1 MASNVNLIDPNSVN
15 INTTPDSNG
24 IPFVNGIPQYQDMYI
39 FAELK
44 AKSKGRTV
52 IVTTNDGNVSE
63 GVFKTGFEKPKD
75 VNLLGVNQNKEN
87 DNPNYLKFTTNYYDG
102 STGNYTQYESFGINN
117 IKVTINSS
125 FVPQVSIQFIDIR
138 GLSFFNQESSPYRI
152 LFDFPP
158 PIFELS
164 IKGYYGKT
172 LSYQLHLVKYTS
184 EFQSES
190 GNFIIDAQFIAV
202 TYAPLTDILLRYI
215 INSPL
220 MIPDDNGI
228 SPEANTKPKNTYQLI
243 LKLKN
248 LYAGVA
254 DKIKTDVDSKKYD
267 STNKTINDIDS
278 ITSIIAN
285 YKEDIVLK
293 QIGTPY
299 LITKTSNQTFGFNL
313 NEDTNDSEDTITLLH
328 GLFEYNEK
336 IKGLGVQGAPT
347 TITDRL
353 IIVFPVKLNLGPV
366 LSTDPVKL
374 GIMNSGLLDYQT
386 KLVNRTSEVL
396 GADKAVLRSQTS
408 TVEFD
413 NSYDIQNNKQGAATT
428 KYVGL
433 DITDYYINIY
443 KQRIQLNTEKI
454 NISKNIAAKVNSL
467 VAERLGMLPTIYNVF
482 KIILD
487 DVDTFFEQLRRV
499 STEAENNHH
508 NIDANKNIIIGDNYV
523 DFPTKIFAFPLIVD
537 REKTVCGGNKEE
549 RIAPIELSKRTTTP
563 FPEIQF
569 INDFVDTFFTQKR
582 LENLA
587 NMRNAEDADGN
598 REWLPISPFD
608 STLGTDDSKSPY
620 IDVDTTTGS
629 VNISEDSKLS
639 QILKIVLQRFYILSQ
654 NSIPNSFY
662 KTIDGKRDGADKAYV
677 KLYAESEA
685 VNLAS
690 SVSNSTYGNNLK
702 TFAETNKDNVDGFYT
717 ALENNAAPFYDFD
730 SDVVTSFRVSD
741 TKRAYV
747 DKNNPEY
754 EGVNIYEQT
763 IVKQTIEAESDKPVD
778 KFKSSV
784 QRSRFGEIFAGR
796 RKEVYYDFT
805 KENVQFV
812 RDVMINKKGDETNDN
827 VSDNDGNNLITR
839 FLTDVSFFKDTD
851 GSGVGHYV
859 SIPLLLSGGNNVL
872 GGALGTDAQNLRRFE
887 NVSDIWANQLSK
899 KYGELDFDDMIYTEI
914 IAAPSKL
921 SALFIL
927 SNFGHALGFF
937 NKYPSDLNNLIFNI
951 PAAIE
956 VPTFLPLY
964 FGALIDAKENDWF
977 DDVVNFF
984 SGGTGTPFEDI
995 RSLIFADYSDVNKYL
1010 SLKDKELFQQA
1021 FNDYYVNGASRGDY
1035 YLLLTRLQ
1043 TLYNDVKNGD
1053 EKKSKAYERFLNPKT
1068 DENGAHYN
1076 LILKPLIKRTNL
1088 IVFSQNTFKM
1098 TETYPPTYVSLK
1110 TLNDAPAT
1118 NNKAVNDEYFKIFL
1132 SKLYG
1137 EIVSKENDVKKQ
1149 EEENNKKKA
1158 DADIITQTYYSFKN
1172 INDKWISGPTV
1183 IGVHGYP
1190 FNIVGKSLIDSFVFV
1205 DRAMNPIGDTIL
1217 NAELLIQLFDDPN
1230 VTVFSALSQL
1240 LSLNGFEFFPL
1251 QNFMVG
1257 KDSWEDCFRID
1268 TSGIVEKRS
1277 AFVCMYIGGTS
1288 SYPTNVGNNFTDD
1301 GIVDLGNTNAKDFT
1315 TQDCFPNQ
1323 DDDNQ
1328 VVNNQD
1334 FPYRDVRAFR
1344 VRFGEQNQ
1352 SMFSSIKIDS
1362 KEYPETNES
1371 IQILSRLAGDNQE
1384 YSPVPKGQNLYNLY
1398 ENRSYKAT
1406 ITGLGNAMIQPTQ
1419 YFQLENIPLFNGAY
1433 IVLSVEHDI
1442 SANKMTTSFSG
1453 TKIMRYPVPRV
1464 KSPLAFIGFDG
1475 GESDETNINAMSSGQ
1490 LVAAT
1495 DIIDTESKVQYTSMY
1510 NFNIQ

>member
-15 INTTPDSNG
+15 INTIIDNNG

-52 IVTTNDGNVSE
+52 IVTTNDGNVSQ
-63 GVFKTGFEKPKD
+63 GVFKTGFEKPKE
-75 VNLLGVNQNKEN
+75 VNLLGVNQNQDDN
-87 DNPNYLKFTTNYYDG
+87 NPNYLKFTTNYYDG

-117 IKVTINSS
+117 IKVVINSS
-125 FVPQVSIQFIDIR
+125 FVPQVNIQFIDIR

-184 EFQSES
+184 EFQSDT

-220 MIPDDNGI
+220 IIPADNI
-228 SPEANTKPKNTYQLI
+228 SPETSNKPQNTYQLI

-248 LYAGVA
+248 LYTGVA
-254 DKIKTDVDSKKYD
+254 DKIKTDIDSKKYD
-267 STNKTINDIDS
+267 STIKTINGVDS
-278 ITSIIAN
+278 IISILAN
-285 YKEDIVLK
+285 YQEDIVLK

-299 LITKTSNQTFGFNL
+299 LITKTSKKSFILRQDDVT
-313 NEDTNDSEDTITLLH
+313 EDGEDTITQLH

-336 IKGLGVQGAPT
+336 IKGLGVEGAPA
-347 TITDRL
+347 TIVDRL
-353 IIVFPVKLNLGPV
+353 IVVFPVKLNLGPV

-374 GIMNSGLLDYQT
+374 QIMNSGLIDYQN
-386 KLVNRTSEVL
+386 KLVNRTSEIL
-396 GADKAVLRSQTS
+396 GANKAVLKSQTS

-413 NSYDIQNNKQGAATT
+413 NSYDIQNNKKGAATT

-433 DITDYYINIY
+433 DVTDYYVNIY
-443 KQRIQLNTEKI
+443 KQKIQLNKEKL
-454 NISKNIAAKVNSL
+454 NISKNLAAKINSL
-467 VAERLGMLPTIYNVF
+467 VAERLGMLPTIYNIF

-487 DVDTFFEQLRRV
+487 DVDTFFELLRTA
-499 STEAENNHH
+499 STEAEKNH
-508 NIDANKNIIIGDNYV
+508 NDATNKAIILGDNFV
-523 DFPTKIFAFPLIVD
+523 DFRDGIENKIYAFPLIVD
-537 REKTVCGGNKEE
+537 REKVVSGGNKEE
-549 RIAPIELSKRTTTP
+549 RIAPIELSKRTP

-569 INDFVDTFFTQKR
+569 INDFVDTFFTQQRWEK
-582 LENLA
+582 LSD
-587 NMRNAEDADGN
+587 MRNAENADGS

-629 VNISEDSKLS
+629 VNTSQDSKLS
-639 QILKIVLQRFYILSQ
+639 QILKIVLQRFYVLSQ

-662 KTIDGKRDGADKAYV
+662 NTINGKRDGADKAYI

-690 SVSNSTYGNNLK
+690 SINNTTYGNNLK
-702 TFAETNKDNVDGFYT
+702 TFAENNKDNVDKFYRE
-717 ALENNAAPFYDFD
+717 LNNNAGKFYDFD
-730 SDVVTSFRVSD
+730 DDAIESISVSD

-747 DKNNPEY
+747 DKYNPEY
-754 EGVNIYEQT
+754 EGLNIYEQP
-763 IVKQTIEAESDKPVD
+763 IVKQTIEASSDKPVD
-778 KFKSSV
+778 KFKSNV
-784 QRSRFGEIFAGR
+784 QKGFFAEIFAGR
-796 RKEVYYDFT
+796 FKEIYYEFT
-805 KENVQFV
+805 KENIQYVEDIQI
-812 RDVMINKKGDETNDN
+812 DKKGNETNDN
-827 VSDNDGNNLITR
+827 VNDNDGNNLITR
-839 FLTDVSFFKDTD
+839 FLINLNPN
-851 GSGVGHYV
+851 YNL
-859 SIPLLLSGGNNVL
+859 SITNLLSGGNKVF
-872 GGALGTDAQNLRRFE
+872 GDAFGRDVQNLAKFQ
-887 NVSDIWANQLSK
+887 NIVGTWSNQLSK
-899 KYGELDFDDMIYTEI
+899 LYGDNPQQYFDDIIYNEI

-927 SNFGHALGFF
+927 SCFGHATGFF
-937 NKYPSDLNNLIFNI
+937 NQFPNNLNKLIFSI
-951 PAAIE
+951 PAAIQ
-956 VPTFLPLY
+956 VPKFLPLY
-964 FGALIDAKENDWF
+964 FGALIDAKENNWIN
-977 DDVVNFF
+977 DVINFF
-984 SGGTGTPFEDI
+984 HSGTGKLFNDI
-995 RSLIFADYSDVNKYL
+995 YMLIFADYSDVNKYL
-1010 SLKDKELFQQA
+1010 SVKDKQLLQQA
-1021 FNDYYVNGASRGDY
+1021 FSDYYANGADSGDY
-1035 YLLLTRLQ
+1035 YILLSRFQ
-1043 TLYNDVKNGD
+1043 TLYNDVKNSD
-1053 EKKSKAYERFLNPKT
+1053 ENKSKVYEKFLNPKT
-1068 DENGAHYN
+1068 DEQGIHYKG
-1076 LILKPLIKRTNL
+1076 ILQPLIERTNI

-1098 TETYPPTYVSLK
+1098 TDVYPVGYVSLK
-1110 TLNDAPAT
+1110 SLNAVNT
-1118 NNKAVNDEYFKIFL
+1118 NKAVNDEYFKIFL

-1137 EIVSKENDVKKQ
+1137 EIVSKENEVKKQ
-1149 EEENNKKKA
+1149 EEEDNKKKA
-1158 DADIITQTYYSFKN
+1158 DNDIITQTYYSFKN

-1183 IGVHGYP
+1183 IGIHGYP
-1190 FNIVGKSLIDSFVFV
+1190 FNVAGKALIDSFVFV

-1251 QNFMVG
+1251 QNFIVG
-1257 KDSWEDCFRID
+1257 KESWKDAFRID
-1268 TSGIVEKRS
+1268 TSGKIDKRP

-1288 SYPTNVGNNFTDD
+1288 SYPTNVGNGFTDD

-1315 TQDCFPNQ
+1315 TQPCPPNQ

-1371 IQILSRLAGDNQE
+1371 IQILSRLAGDNKE

-1419 YFQLENIPLFNGAY
+1419 YFQLENVPLFNGAY
-1433 IVLSVEHDI
+1433 IILSVEHDI

-1464 KSPLAFIGFDG
+1464 KSPIAFIGFDG
-1475 GESDETNINAMSSGQ
+1475 GESDETNISAMSSGQ
-1490 LVAAT
+1490 LVAAA
-1495 DIIDTESKVQYTSMY
+1495 DIIDTEKKVQYISMY